1 MKMYNTDITM
11 LLDSSGSMS
20 ETRWATIDGV
30 KKFIDAQQEVA
41 KKTCFS
47 LFKFSNEVALHQY
60 VVPISSAVLDASF
73 YIPDGGTALYDA
85 IGESM
90 DMVGKR
96 LGALA
101 PEDRPD
107 KVIFVIVTDGEENA
121 SREFNSCRIA
131 AIIVHQREKYNWEFV
146 FLGAN
151 QDAIVNAGKVGINHM
166 NSMQFMQNTKGIEAA
181 FASVAN
187 NVAQY
192 SAGATLNAAYSAQD
206 RQIQNDL
213 LGK

>member
-1 MKMYNTDITM
+1 MKHFDTDITM

-47 LFKFSNEVALHQY
+47 LFKFSNKVDLHQY
-60 VVPISSAVLDASF
+60 VVPISKAELDPSF

-107 KVIFVIVTDGEENA
+107 KVIFVIVTDGEENSSDKFTRETIA
-121 SREFNSCRIA
+121 S
-131 AIIVHQREKYNWEFV
+131 IIVEQREKYNWEFV

-151 QDAIVNAGKVGINHM
+151 QDAIVSAKNVGINHT

-206 RQIQNDL
+206 RQIQNNL